1 MLRSEQGAG
10 ALDEPSGR
18 SFRRVCSQAVARSFP
33 LASYLCCLVLILS
46 VASSDRFV
54 HWFVVPIWLCGV
66 LVAADAVDWFRGR
79 LNVFDPIGIV
89 GLLGLHFFFFAP
101 LVHVYSDYWMS
112 SMSPPADWRD
122 WLGGMAFLN
131 FLGLLVYRFFRSG
144 SRSWGWSI
152 ASKTVWL
159 IDHRRF
165 LAVLPVALILTGVLQ
180 FWVYHRMG
188 GVLGY
193 MSAYGQAEAFQG
205 MGWIFMISESF
216 PIIALIAFA
225 IYARHRRVGY
235 SWAVIIS
242 VLLAYLSFKL
252 FFGGL
257 RGSRSNTIWGVFW
270 AVGIIHFWVR
280 RVPKKAI
287 LVGIV
292 CLVSFMYLYGFYK
305 ALGVEALEA
314 FKASDGVAVL
324 AGETGRTLEVTIL
337 SDLARSDVQAF
348 LLYRLLSHP
357 EDYQFGL
364 GRTYLGAAALLVP
377 RFFWPGRPPTK
388 VKEGTDVQYGAGSHI
403 PGKLESSRV
412 YGLAGEAMLNFGPLA
427 VPLAFAMLGL
437 VVARVRH
444 ILPTL
449 RPEDARFLLYPLLI
463 NLCFVI
469 LVSDSDNVVF
479 FILKNGALPFLVVA
493 ASSRRITVSAPS
505 RSTDAAIRLRPAV
518 RSQPRL
524 PIASGYGEASDQ

>member
-1 MLRSEQGAG
+1 MSRSAHWLSSPEQRARLLPLGG
-10 ALDEPSGR
+10 SRHLSGQ
-18 SFRRVCSQAVARSFP
+18 SFF
-33 LASYLCCLVLILS
+33 LASYLCCIPLILAL
-46 VASSDRFV
+46 VSSDRFV
-54 HWFVVPIWLCGV
+54 HWFVVPVWMCGV

-89 GLLGLHFFFFAP
+89 GLVGLHFFFVAP
-101 LVHVYSDYWMS
+101 LIHVYSDHWMS
-112 SMSPPADWRD
+112 SVSPPADWRA
-122 WLGGMAFLN
+122 WLGGMAALN
-131 FLGLLVYRFFRSG
+131 VIGLLVYRFVRNG
-144 SRSWGWSI
+144 ARSWGSSLG
-152 ASKTVWL
+152 SKTVWL
-159 IDHRRF
+159 LDERRF
-165 LAVLPVALILTGVLQ
+165 FAVVPVVLVLTGALQ
-180 FWVYHRMG
+180 LWVYDRMG

-193 MSAYGQAEAFQG
+193 MSTYSQAEAFQG

-225 IYARHRRVGY
+225 IYARHRGIGD
-235 SWAVIIS
+235 SWTMLIG

-257 RGSRSNTIWGVFW
+257 RGSRSNTIWGVCW

-280 RVPKKAI
+280 RVPKKATLI
-287 LVGIV
+287 GIV
-292 CLVSFMYLYGFYK
+292 CLISFMYLYGFYK

-314 FKASDGVAVL
+314 LQASEGVTAL
-324 AGETGRTLEVTIL
+324 AGETGRTLEATIL

-357 EDYQFGL
+357 DDYQFAV

-377 RFFWPGRPPTK
+377 SSFWPGRPPTK
-388 VKEGTDVQYGAGSHI
+388 VKEGTEVQYGAGSYV
-403 PGKLESSRV
+403 PGKLQSSRV

-437 VVARVRH
+437 VVGRVRH
-444 ILPTL
+444 MLPTL
-449 RPEDARFLLYPLLI
+449 RSKDARFLLYPLLI

-493 ASSRRITVSAPS
+493 VCCRRGRANRSDSFPS
-505 RSTDAAIRLRPAV
+505 VDALQTAGRKRS
-518 RSQPRL
+518 
-524 PIASGYGEASDQ
+524 